1 MKVIKNQTA
10 FHLVNRFVELVGDD
24 YTRKDVIA
32 LADLSQKAFTA
43 KARSQ
48 VKLDEHFENVILANG
63 CINALFQSI
72 ETLIKLAN
80 D

>member
-10 FHLVNRFVELVGDD
+10 FHLVNRFVELVALD
-24 YTRKDVIA
+24 YTRADVIA

-48 VKLDEHFENVILANG
+48 VKLDEHFENAILANG
-63 CINALFQSI
+63 CINAVFQSI